1 MPAAPSDYVHL
12 SCVFLEGT
20 EKSPG
25 LDVKPTLSDKAF
37 VGVRRQPRLA
47 VGGLVGLLDELK
59 LAGDLSVVEEAQFLR
74 LVLHVLH
81 ILKVELGQNK
91 GGL

>member
-1 MPAAPSDYVHL
+1 MFWS
-12 SCVFLEGT
+12 GI

-25 LDVKPTLSDKAF
+25 LDVKPTLSNKAF
-37 VGVRRQPRLA
+37 VGIRRQPRLA

-59 LAGDLSVVEEAQFLR
+59 LAGDLSVVDEAQFLR

-81 ILKVELGQNK
+81 VLEVELGRDK